1 MSRARD
7 FADLAGSADAGG
19 LTGRNLIINGAMQV
33 AQRGDVTGI
42 TGESYGGPDRF
53 ELNASSIGTF
63 TISQSSTAP
72 TGFDWRPNPKR
83 RWLNARNPN
92 STKYFK
98 RAVYA

>member
-1 MSRARD
+1 MSRARE

-19 LTGRNLIINGAMQV
+19 LTGSNIVVNGAMNV

-42 TGESYGGPDRF
+42 TGSSYGGPDRF

-72 TGFDWRPNPKR
+72 TGFKNSWKVDCTTADASTARDRDWE
-83 RWLNARNPN
+83 
-92 STKYFK
+92 T
-98 RAVYA
+98 